1 MANGGWIRAAAASA
15 LARRNTIMITGW
27 AIFGMV
33 VAALIVLL
41 IVVCLLTNI
50 KDLAR
55 YLKISS
61 M

>member
-1 MANGGWIRAAAASA
+1 
-15 LARRNTIMITGW
+15 MITGW

>member
-1 MANGGWIRAAAASA
+1 
-15 LARRNTIMITGW
+15 MITGW

-50 KDLAR
+50 KDLVR
-55 YLKISS
+55 YFKISS

>member
-1 MANGGWIRAAAASA
+1 MAKGGWIRAAAVST
-15 LARRNTIMITGW
+15 LARRNTIMIGW

-33 VAALIVLL
+33 VAALIVLV
-41 IVVCLLTNI
+41 IVVCLLSNI